1 MIPKKIYLNYTSE
14 EYANEVWSEQP
25 LHSADGNTHNREYTD
40 LSQVW
45 HHYSVVPTESNKN
58 IIFLTTFDEIYVE
71 SIPRCLGGKL
81 TNSSWYDFAMR
92 ECVLGW
98 AYFDDLLPKNDK

>member
-1 MIPKKIYLNYTSE
+1 MIPKKIYLNYVDENDEDKT
-14 EYANEVWSEQP
+14 WSDTP
-25 LHSADGNTHNREYTD
+25 ISVSDCDMHNREYTD

-58 IIFLTTFDEIYVE
+58 IIHLTTFDEIYVE

-92 ECVLGW
+92 ECVLCW
-98 AYFDDLLPKNDK
+98 AYFDDLLPKNSK